1 MAVVPASQPD
11 RDALAHSF
19 AAGDDH
25 ALEALYRDVSP
36 LVYTMALRALGS
48 APDAEDVTQQTFVSA
63 WRGREGF
70 NPMKGDLRGWVVGI
84 AKRRIADALEAR
96 SREKRRLEAVQDA
109 TPATESVSDEADRV
123 LLAYEVNALGDPRAT
138 IVALAF
144 FEGETHQQIADRLGM
159 PLGTVKSH
167 IKRGLN
173 ELRHRWEVS
182 RVTS

>member
-1 MAVVPASQPD
+1 MAVVLASQPD
-11 RDALAHSF
+11 RDALAQSF

-25 ALEALYRDVSP
+25 ALEELYRDVSP

-70 NPMKGDLRGWVVGI
+70 DPVKGELRGWLVGI

-96 SREKRRLEAVQDA
+96 SREYRRLEAVQEA
-109 TPATESVSDEADRV
+109 APVAESVPDDADKV
-123 LLAYEVNALGDPRAT
+123 LLAYEVDALGDPRAT

-144 FEGETHQQIADRLGM
+144 FEGETHERIAERLDM

-167 IKRGLN
+167 IRRGLT

-182 RVTS
+182 RVAS